1 MFFFIFGLLSSAPSF
16 FQFIVMATF
25 HQGLTPRSWDYSQGC
40 RRPPGSIKF
49 WRIDDALDVL
59 NHNGVQTT
67 KNVFQKCDQLLCSS
81 YEKKVKKIYPLVNH
95 GHPHLH
101 NNHSPNHKPK
111 QKNIFIWMGFAQ
123 SSILNSKPILELFI
137 FSSATGP
144 NINTKNTLPFL
155 VFWDLRNAK
164 FSFDFFLY

>member
-1 MFFFIFGLLSSAPSF
+1 
-16 FQFIVMATF
+16 MATF
-25 HQGLTPRSWDYSQGC
+25 HQGLTPHSWYYSQGC

-59 NHNGVQTT
+59 NHNWVQTT

-81 YEKKVKKIYPLVNH
+81 CEKKVKKIYPLVNH

-111 QKNIFIWMGFAQ
+111 QKKYFYLNGIC
-123 SSILNSKPILELFI
+123 SILNSQFKAHLGAFYFFVCHRPKHKHHKYPALPCFLRSQEWKIFFWLFI
-137 FSSATGP
+137 VL
-144 NINTKNTLPFL
+144 ITLYFRKL
-155 VFWDLRNAK
+155 C
-164 FSFDFFLY
+164 